1 MYKNLVTSD
10 IVMNQLIIEQQHLA
24 DAEKELDLKQVKL
37 ADFINQCN
45 GFKASI
51 DAHETNLKQIETQVN
66 VINRDVEEKESI
78 ASELQGSTEVL
89 VKKLSELQDQVS
101 VGKAN
106 MEKILQVQTDT
117 FLKLDNLDD
126 EKVELTQKR
135 EEQKKLIHE
144 ASAVDSAGFFDKIRR
159 RRHSLALH
167 GELNKLGNQI
177 QDKQT
182 NWQEMNAKLEEL
194 RIKRKEQDLAIKND
208 VLLVESTEKTIK
220 KNEQII
226 QTHRAGLK
234 RLRNEAK
241 SLSMRHQ
248 IVTDKVTNLRELIL
262 EKQGDIENWFKDI
275 VQLEQTIAERK
286 AIVIEIKK
294 THAEVSDEVTLA
306 IADED

>member
-24 DAEKELDLKQVKL
+24 DAEKKLELTQVKL

-51 DAHETNLKQIETQVN
+51 DAHETNLKQIDTQIN
-66 VINRDVEEKESI
+66 VINRDIEEKESI
-78 ASELQGSTEVL
+78 VSELQGSTEVL
-89 VKKLSELQDQVS
+89 VLKLSEFQDQVS

-106 MEKILQVQTDT
+106 LEKILQTQTDT

-126 EKVELTQKR
+126 EKVELTQKQ
-135 EEQKKLIHE
+135 EEKKKLIHE
-144 ASAVDSAGFFDKIRR
+144 APAVDSAGFFDKIRR
-159 RRHSLALH
+159 RRRSFALH

-182 NWQEMNAKLEEL
+182 NWQEMNAKLEDL
-194 RIKRKEQDLAIKND
+194 RIRRKEQDLVIKND
-208 VLLVESTEKTIK
+208 VFMVESTEKTIK

-226 QTHRAGLK
+226 QTHSAELK
-234 RLRNEAK
+234 RLRNEAQNL
-241 SLSMRHQ
+241 SLRYQ

-262 EKQGDIENWFKDI
+262 EKQGDIENCSKDV
-275 VQLEQTIAERK
+275 VQLEQIVAERE
-286 AIVIEIKK
+286 AIVIEKKK

-306 IADED
+306 NRS

>member
-10 IVMNQLIIEQQHLA
+10 IVMNHLIIEQQRLA
-24 DAEKELDLKQVKL
+24 DVEKKLDITKVNL
-37 ADFINQCN
+37 ADFIDQCN

-51 DAHETNLKQIETQVN
+51 DAHENNLNQIERQIN

-78 ASELQGSTEVL
+78 VNELQGSTEVL
-89 VKKLSELQDQVS
+89 VKRLSEFQDQVS
-101 VGKAN
+101 AGKAN
-106 MEKILQVQTDT
+106 MEKILQIQTDT

-126 EKVELTQKR
+126 EKVELAQKQ

-144 ASAVDSAGFFDKIRR
+144 APAVDSAGFFDKIRR
-159 RRHSLALH
+159 RRRSLALH

-194 RIKRKEQDLAIKND
+194 RIRRKEQDLAIKND
-208 VLLVESTEKTIK
+208 VLMIESTEKTIK

-226 QTHRAGLK
+226 QTHSAEVK
-234 RLRNEAK
+234 RLRNKAQ
-241 SLSMRHQ
+241 SLSLRHQ

-262 EKQGDIENWFKDI
+262 EKQGDIENCSKDI
-275 VQLEQTIAERK
+275 VQLKQTIAEQK
-286 AIVIEIKK
+286 ATVIEIKK